1 MEEIK
6 KYILFGL
13 VAALIIGV
21 SIFMLVRRQ
30 KIKKNGKTA
39 TAVVTRIEEKESFD
53 SDSGTT
59 VSYEYYVT
67 YYSESGENIEA
78 RLDNP
83 PRKTNVGDQL
93 TIKYLPEK
101 PNLVVAVKEE
111 NK

>member
-21 SIFMLVRRQ
+21 STFMLVRRQ

-53 SDSGTT
+53 SDSGTLT
-59 VSYEYYVT
+59 LSG
-67 YYSESGENIEA
+67 SGEALNSLFRICS
-78 RLDNP
+78 
-83 PRKTNVGDQL
+83 RKQPLCASRAALLLRAGSTVRAGGL
-93 TIKYLPEK
+93 STSGI
-101 PNLVVAVKEE
+101 
-111 NK
+111 